1 MISRNLRAIAHGLL
15 LVAAMLALIA
25 VALWCRGPAIETE
38 AAAGSKIIGPGRTG
52 FAQAGDQ
59 RQTIITELKT
69 LNSRLQSIE
78 SALRDGDY
86 TIQTKPADDKGRAA
100 AAGGK
105 P

>member
-1 MISRNLRAIAHGLL
+1 MLDRNLRAIAHGLL

-38 AAAGSKIIGPGRTG
+38 AAARSKIIAPGRTG
-52 FAQAGDQ
+52 VPDSGRQ
-59 RQTIITELKT
+59 RQTTIAELKT
-69 LNSRLQSIE
+69 LNSRLQAID

-86 TIQTKPADDKGRAA
+86 TIQTKPAEGEGGAA
-100 AAGGK
+100 PAGAK